1 MNLERV
7 RVCRQRAAGILPE
20 AHWSSW
26 RPPFVFSACIGIM
39 NLRMA
44 RWRLGLRQC
53 SGAFG
58 WLASI
63 AKAPEHWRISKT
75 WRGLRRFMESPLSFF
90 RMHWNHELTPTNSS
104 QQGNRQDADECL
116 LPSREG
122 SGVGRFMESLHSF
135 FRMHRDH
142 EPGLARSAGF
152 PACGFGR
159 LSSRPS
165 LVHRTGKSGKPA
177 GWKACLTF
185 RFMERR
191 EGLREGVN
199 LL

>member
-1 MNLERV
+1 MCGSMRRSRGSRRKKHSKPRWNRKLANSLRKVQKSIPKPDLNLKPGTWNSEL
-7 RVCRQRAAGILPE
+7 RAASYAAEQGIAEEE
-20 AHWSSW
+20 ALEK
-26 RPPFVFSACIGIM
+26 RTED
-39 NLRMA
+39 
-44 RWRLGLRQC
+44 
-53 SGAFG
+53 
-58 WLASI
+58 
-63 AKAPEHWRISKT
+63 K
-75 WRGLRRFMESPLSFF
+75 
-90 RMHWNHELTPTNSS
+90 
-104 QQGNRQDADECL
+104 
-116 LPSREG
+116 SREL
-122 SGVGRFMESLHSF
+122 VERLHSF